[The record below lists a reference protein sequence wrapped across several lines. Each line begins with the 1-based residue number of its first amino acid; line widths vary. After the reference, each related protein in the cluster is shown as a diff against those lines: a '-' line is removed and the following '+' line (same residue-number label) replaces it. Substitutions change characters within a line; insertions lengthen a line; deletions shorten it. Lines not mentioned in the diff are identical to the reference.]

1 MPVERKN
8 ILIFPAGSEIG
19 LEIFNSLKFNIHVNV
34 FGASGKPDHA
44 RFVYSADRYD
54 EGDYYIGSPQFL
66 NKINELLERWDISY
80 VYPTHDSIVLW
91 LAEHQEFLK
100 AKVIGS
106 PAETTRVARYKKLI
120 YEVFKDANFC
130 PKVYSEKRQPD
141 EFPVFL
147 KPDDGQGGNGSCLA
161 RGFAELDK
169 ILNEH
174 PALVVTE
181 FLPGEELSVD
191 CFTDRH
197 RRLRFIGPRT
207 RERVTIGISYESESV
222 PLSKDIEDI
231 ANEINSRVTL
241 RGAWF
246 FQIKRDK
253 AGNWKLLEFA
263 ARQSSTMGL
272 FRQVGVNF
280 ALLSLFDAM
289 DLDVEI
295 VSNPLRAKL
304 SRSLKNRYKLDYG
317 YKKVFLDFDETVVIE
332 NRVNT
337 LAMAFI
343 YQCLNQN
350 IPIVLLTKHR
360 HDIITSLMHYSID
373 PSLFEDIVV
382 LKENEEKHEFIDG
395 GESIFIDNYF
405 FDRMKVS
412 RHCKI
417 PVFDVDAIESLVNE

>member
-1 MPVERKN
+1 MSVERKN

-44 RFVYSADRYD
+44 RFIYPADHYD
-54 EGDYYIGSPQFL
+54 EDDYYIDSPLFL
-66 NKINELLERWDISY
+66 NKFNELLQRWNISY
-80 VYPTHDSIVLW
+80 IYPTHDSIVLW

-100 AKVIGS
+100 ATVIGS
-106 PAETTRVARYKKLI
+106 PAETTRVARHKKLI
-120 YEVFKDANFC
+120 YELFKDANFC
-130 PKVYSEKRQPD
+130 PIFFTEQNQPD

-147 KPDDGQGGNGSCLA
+147 KPDDGQGGKGTCSA
-161 RGFAELDK
+161 RDFAELEI
-169 ILNEH
+169 ILN
-174 PALVVTE
+174 ANQGMVVTE

-197 RRLRFIGPRT
+197 RRLRFVGPRT
-207 RERVTIGISYESESV
+207 RERVTVGISYESETV
-222 PLSKDIEDI
+222 PLSKEIEEI
-231 ANEINSRVTL
+231 ANEINNRVKL

-253 AGNWKLLEFA
+253 GGNWKLLEFA

-272 FRQVGVNF
+272 YRQVGVNF
-280 ALLSLFDAM
+280 ALLSFFDAM
-289 DLDVEI
+289 NFDVEI
-295 VSNPLRAKL
+295 ALNPLKAKL
-304 SRSLKNRYKLDYG
+304 SRSLKNRYKLDYHF
-317 YKKVFLDFDETVVIE
+317 KKVFLDFDETVVIE

-343 YQCLNQN
+343 YQCINQS

-360 HDIITSLMHYSID
+360 HDIVTSLKHFSID

-382 LKENEEKHEFIDG
+382 LKENQEKHEFIEG

>member
-1 MPVERKN
+1 MVVDRKS

-19 LEIFNSLKFNIHVNV
+19 LEIFNSLKYNIHVNI

-44 RFVYSADRYD
+44 RFVYAKDHYD
-54 EGDYYIGSPQFL
+54 EGDYYIGTPSFL
-66 NKINELLERWDISY
+66 DKLNQLIDRWNISY
-80 VYPTHDSIVLW
+80 IYPTHDSVVLW
-91 LAEHQEFLK
+91 LAEHQESIK

-106 PAETTRVARYKKLI
+106 PLGTARIARYKKLI
-120 YEVFKDANFC
+120 YELFKDEKFC
-130 PKVYSEKRQPD
+130 PKVYTGRSVPY

-147 KPDDGQGGNGSCLA
+147 KPNDGQGGKGAFQA
-161 RGFAELDK
+161 RTFAELEK
-169 ILNEH
+169 ILDEH
-174 PALVVTE
+174 QALVVTE

-207 RERVTIGISYESESV
+207 RERVTVGISYESESV
-222 PLSKDIEDI
+222 PLSKEIEEI
-231 ANEINSRVTL
+231 ANEINNRVEL

-253 AGNWKLLEFA
+253 MGDWKLLEFA

-272 FRQVGVNF
+272 YRQVGVNF

-295 VSNPLRAKL
+295 VSNPLKAKL
-304 SRSLKNRYKLDYG
+304 SRSLKNLYKLDCHF
-317 YKKVFLDFDETVVIE
+317 KKVFLDFDETVVIE

-343 YQCLNQN
+343 YQCINQN

-360 HDIITSLMHYSID
+360 HDIVTSLKHYSID

-382 LKENEEKHEFIDG
+382 LKENQEKHEFIDS
-395 GESIFIDNYF
+395 GECIFIDNYF

-417 PVFDVDAIESLVNE
+417 PVFDVDAIESLINE

>member
-1 MPVERKN
+1 MTVARKN

-44 RFVYSADRYD
+44 RFIYPADRYD

-66 NKINELLERWDISY
+66 NKINELLERWNISY

-106 PAETTRVARYKKLI
+106 PAETTRVARYKRLI
-120 YEVFKDANFC
+120 YDLFKDAKFC
-130 PKVYSEKRQPD
+130 PKVFTEKNHPN

-147 KPDDGQGGNGSCLA
+147 KPDDGQGGKGAFLA
-161 RGFAELDK
+161 RDFAELEK
-169 ILNEH
+169 ILYEH

-181 FLPGEELSVD
+181 FLPGGELSVD

-207 RERVTIGISYESESV
+207 RERVTVGISYESESV
-222 PLSKDIEDI
+222 PLSKEIEEI
-231 ANEINSRVTL
+231 ANEINKRVEL

-272 FRQVGVNF
+272 YRQVGVNF

-289 DLDVEI
+289 DLDVEV
-295 VSNPLRAKL
+295 VSNPIKAKL
-304 SRSLKNRYKLDYG
+304 SRSLKNRYKLDCHYE
-317 YKKVFLDFDETVVIE
+317 KVFLDFDETVVIE

-343 YQCLNQN
+343 YQCNNQN

-360 HDIITSLMHYSID
+360 HDILTSLNHYSID
-373 PSLFEDIVV
+373 PRLFEDIVV
-382 LKENEEKHEFIDG
+382 LKENQEKHEFIDS

-405 FDRMKVS
+405 FDRMMVS

-417 PVFDVDAIESLVNE
+417 PVFDVDAIESLMNE

>member
-1 MPVERKN
+1 MTVERKN

-44 RFVYSADRYD
+44 RFIYPADRYA

-66 NKINELLERWDISY
+66 NKINELLERWNISY

-120 YEVFKDANFC
+120 YDLFKDAKFC
-130 PKVYSEKRQPD
+130 PKVFTEKRLPD

-147 KPDDGQGGNGSCLA
+147 KPDDGQGGKGACLA
-161 RGFAELDK
+161 LDFAELEK
-169 ILNEH
+169 NLNNH

-197 RRLRFIGPRT
+197 GRLRFIGPRT
-207 RERVTIGISYESESV
+207 RERVTVGISYESESV
-222 PLSKDIEDI
+222 PLSKEIEEI
-231 ANEINSRVTL
+231 ANEINRRVEL

-253 AGNWKLLEFA
+253 LANWKLLEFA

-272 FRQVGVNF
+272 YRQVGVNF

-289 DLDVEI
+289 DLDVQI
-295 VSNPLRAKL
+295 VVNPLKAKL
-304 SRSLKNRYKLDYG
+304 SRSLKNRYKLDCHF
-317 YKKVFLDFDETVVIE
+317 KKVFLDFDETVVIE

-343 YQCLNQN
+343 YQCSNQN

-360 HDIITSLMHYSID
+360 HDIVTSLKHYSID
-373 PSLFEDIVV
+373 PILFEEIVV
-382 LKENEEKHEFIDG
+382 LKENQEKHEFIDS

-417 PVFDVDAIESLVNE
+417 PVFDVDAIESLINE